1 MKRCAGIIFAIAF
14 LFEAGT
20 SPQGICLGAEA
31 VEVLRYEK
39 EWSKVRIEGVRM
51 PAPVGGEDA
60 GIGVV
65 FEGTNDLHYYAR
77 KETAPGGYNLTVEA
91 KSAVL
96 EFGKAV
102 YPTWGSFYDI
112 AQKKNVEVYV
122 GNFTVFIPITAA
134 KEQGQSEVEVKLTG
148 IACTSD
154 ICLPPFEK
162 VLRASVDYS
171 KAGQWSPI
179 SFERAVEGVK
189 EGTLTGP
196 SYPVW
201 FALGLAFLAGLSL
214 NIMPCVWPV
223 LPLVVMRIVEQ
234 AKKQFGK
241 SFAMG
246 LTFCAGILLF
256 FGCLAGANIVLR
268 AVFGTVLQWGDQF
281 RNPWFVAG
289 MAVLLVVLALFMF
302 DVFTITVPSSIA
314 SKSGGGKGYWG
325 TVGMGFLAAILST
338 PCSFATLAAAF
349 AWAQAQP
356 PVLATG
362 AIMVIGVGM
371 ATPYVLLTAMPGLLS
386 HTPRPGK
393 WMELFKQGVGFILL
407 AIAAWMI
414 TVYPAEGRTGLLYF
428 SVVAG
433 FCVWMWGKWVDYGTK
448 LSRKITVRLIAAT
461 LAILAGFYFLSPK
474 IKLIDWQDYD
484 GEIIAKALSQKQPV
498 LIKFTA
504 DWCMSCKFVEKAV
517 YSRGD
522 IAKLIKDKKVV
533 AVKAD
538 TTVKDYPAT
547 LALKDVYKEP
557 GVPVSILLTP
567 GKEEVEKRWRGKAFG
582 DELKEEL
589 EKLP

>member
-1 MKRCAGIIFAIAF
+1 MKRCAAIIFAALF
-14 LFEAGT
+14 LLEART
-20 SPQGICLGAEA
+20 CPGAEA
-31 VEVLRYEK
+31 VEILRYEK
-39 EWSKVRIEGVRM
+39 EWSKVRVEGARM
-51 PAPVGGEDA
+51 PAPEGSEET
-60 GIGVV
+60 GIAVI

-77 KETAPGGYNLTVEA
+77 KETAPGGYNLTVEV
-91 KSAVL
+91 KSAGL
-96 EFGKAV
+96 EFGQAV
-102 YPTWGSFYDI
+102 YPKWGSFYDV

-122 GNFTVFIPITAA
+122 GNFTIFVPITTA
-134 KEQGQSEVEVKLTG
+134 KESGQSEVEVKLTG

-162 VLRASVDYS
+162 TLRAQVDYS
-171 KAGQWSPI
+171 KAGEWRQI
-179 SFERAVEGVK
+179 RFEQAEEGAK
-189 EGTLTGP
+189 APTLP
-196 SYPVW
+196 AASYPVW
-201 FALGLAFLAGLSL
+201 FAMGLAFLAGLSL

-234 AKKQFGK
+234 AKKHSGR
-241 SFAMG
+241 SFMMG
-246 LTFCAGILLF
+246 LTFSAGILLF
-256 FGCLAGANIVLR
+256 FGCLAGTNIVLR
-268 AVFGTVLQWGDQF
+268 AAFGTVLQWGDQF

-314 SKSGGGKGYWG
+314 SKSGEGKGYWG

-356 PVLATG
+356 PALATG
-362 AIMVIGVGM
+362 AIMVIGAGM
-371 ATPYVLLTAMPGLLS
+371 ATPYVILTAMPGLLS

-414 TVYPAEGRTGLLYF
+414 MVYPTEGRAGLLYF
-428 SVVAG
+428 SVAVG
-433 FCVWMWGKWVDYGTK
+433 FCVWMWGSWVDYGTK
-448 LSRKITVRLIAAT
+448 FSRKITVRVIAAA
-461 LAILAGFYFLSPK
+461 LAVWAGVYFLSPEA
-474 IKLIDWQDYD
+474 KLIDWQNYD
-484 GEIIAKALSQKQPV
+484 GEMIAKALSEKRPV

-504 DWCMSCKFVEKAV
+504 DWCMSCKFVERTV
-517 YSRGD
+517 YSRED
-522 IAKLIKDKKVV
+522 IGKLIKDKKVL

-547 LALKDVYKEP
+547 IALKDVYKEP
-557 GVPVSILLTP
+557 GIPVSILLVP
-567 GKEEVEKRWRGKAFG
+567 AKEQVEKRWRGKAFG
-582 DELKEEL
+582 DELKEYL